1 MSEEHSDNGKTAYSR
16 RRFGKLVGGIVG
28 TTSLS
33 GVVAGDNGT
42 KQQYREFKRTL
53 VEKYGRSEA
62 NKITELHQRYAEQVE
77 SGKLSDEE
85 ALDRIIQHPQ
95 VNDFR
100 EDVIEY
106 RNNKGIRGNYT
117 LKSGGSVASQVSPHS
132 GTIDFDSVD
141 GNADWAP
148 NGYAG
153 ANGYPSSEK
162 IELLAEIIGVGSA
175 SAYVELYT
183 SEFFQDGIYNAIVDY
198 FRRGRD
204 TGGMDSELKVFV
216 GPYEETVETMDGYVQ
231 GNKNENVSLA
241 VPDSGVYKTGVRF
254 EADDSN
260 WGWPNDIYA
269 DFFYTGTNGE
279 RKLEINNLDI
289 S

>member
-1 MSEEHSDNGKTAYSR
+1 METAS
-16 RRFGKLVGGIVG
+16 F
-28 TTSLS
+28 S
-33 GVVAGDNGT
+33 GVVAGNNRS
-42 KQQYREFKRTL
+42 KQQYEEFKRTL
-53 VEKYGRSEA
+53 VEKYGRDEA
-62 NKITELHQRYAEQVE
+62 NKIIELHQRYAEQVE
-77 SGKLSDEE
+77 SGRLSDKE
-85 ALDRIIQHPQ
+85 ALDKIIQHPQ
-95 VNDFR
+95 VNEFR
-100 EDVIEY
+100 EDVREY
-106 RNNKGIRGNYT
+106 RRNKDNKGNYT
-117 LKSGGSVASQVSPHS
+117 LKSGSSVANRVSPHS

-153 ANGYPSSEK
+153 ANGYPGTGK

-183 SEFFQDGIYNAIVDY
+183 SEFFQDDIYNASVDY

-231 GNKNENVSLA
+231 GNKSEDVSLA

-254 EADDSN
+254 EAEDSN